1 MPAPWRPAEYA
12 SQMCQRAVTSGIEI
26 VLFAVILVQRMGSTG
41 IMQTLSLV
49 TSWSQGAIKYSKLI
63 LLKDLIPYS
72 K

>member
-1 MPAPWRPAEYA
+1 
-12 SQMCQRAVTSGIEI
+12 MCQWTVTSEIEI

-49 TSWSQGAIKYSKLI
+49 TSWSQAAIKYSKLI
-63 LLKDLIPYS
+63 LLKDYIPYS